1 MLLGIDH
8 LVIVVSDLDQAAQ
21 DFSDLGF
28 TVVPGGRHPVGSH
41 NVLIPL
47 ADGCYIEIIA
57 FYRKAAD
64 HRWWDP
70 LQHGERL
77 VDYCLQTNDLRGDTQ
92 KLRAAGVEIKD
103 PVPWSRTRP
112 DGYELKWL
120 LSLAGPGH
128 RGVAPFLIEDITPR
142 SERIPQQF
150 NHNNGALGI
159 AKLIIAVGEWG
170 QAGHWY
176 HSLLGVPGERIENT
190 SLGAAGLRFTLGPH
204 ILEFLSP
211 VDPQSPLVNWLR
223 LHGASP
229 YSAHL
234 HSGAASDRMLEPS
247 LAHGARFYFT
257 K

>member
-1 MLLGIDH
+1 MVLGIDH
-8 LVIVVSDLDQAAQ
+8 LVIVVSDLDQAAR
-21 DFSDLGF
+21 DFTDLGF

-47 ADGCYIEIIA
+47 ADGSYIEIIA

-77 VDYCLQTNDLRGDTQ
+77 VDYCLRTNDLRGDTQ

-120 LSLAGPGH
+120 LSLAGPSH
-128 RGVAPFLIEDITPR
+128 RGVAPFLIEDTTPR

-150 NHNNGALGI
+150 NHNNGASGI
-159 AKLIIAVGEWG
+159 AKLTIAVGEWR
-170 QAGHWY
+170 QAGQWY
-176 HSLLGVPGERIENT
+176 NSLLGVPGERIENT
-190 SLGAAGLRFTLGPH
+190 ALGAAGLRFTLGPH

-211 VDPQSPLVNWLR
+211 VDPQSPIVDWLH
-223 LHGASP
+223 LHGPSP

-234 HSGAASDRMLEPS
+234 HSAATAEQMLEPS
-247 LAHGARFYFT
+247 LAHGARFYFI